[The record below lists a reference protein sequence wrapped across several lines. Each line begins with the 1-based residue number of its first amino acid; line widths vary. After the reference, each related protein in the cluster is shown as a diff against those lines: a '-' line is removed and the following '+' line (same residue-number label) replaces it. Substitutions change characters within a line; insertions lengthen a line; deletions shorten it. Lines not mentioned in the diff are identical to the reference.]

1 MITALSVFCV
11 YLGGVMI
18 YGFVSTI
25 SNRKREPL
33 EKIPSPPNLESR
45 KNSKLESI
53 YNHINN

>member
-25 SNRKREPL
+25 KNHHEEYEKEQRWKKYQKRNQWRL
-33 EKIPSPPNLESR
+33 HDTLS
-45 KNSKLESI
+45 
-53 YNHINN
+53 